1 MVSIALTNLQF
12 LQNKNTRKSFSVTLL
27 IFGFHLYGKESLYL
41 SLCIFF
47 DLLLSVEVILKEHP
61 PDQLFPLPHED
72 AFPE

>member
-27 IFGFHLYGKESLYL
+27 ICGFHLYAKSLHL

-61 PDQLFPLPHED
+61 LDQLFQLPHED